1 MNFGTSKVF
10 KETQLS
16 SNRPGVKYIAE
27 NIIVRDLEICEVVE
41 SKIMEGDN
49 GWTLG
54 DQKSKHKEIVMHFVA
69 FFFNLWI
76 PSPSDKDGTVRGG
89 EDLLG
94 GRTRGRLRR
103 ICEKDL

>member
-1 MNFGTSKVF
+1 
-10 KETQLS
+10 
-16 SNRPGVKYIAE
+16 
-27 NIIVRDLEICEVVE
+27 
-41 SKIMEGDN
+41 MEGDD

-54 DQKSKHKEIVMHFVA
+54 DQKSKQKEIVMYFFA
-69 FFFNLWI
+69 FLFKDLWI

-94 GRTRGRLRR
+94 GRTRGRLKR

>member
-1 MNFGTSKVF
+1 M
-10 KETQLS
+10 
-16 SNRPGVKYIAE
+16 
-27 NIIVRDLEICEVVE
+27 VE
-41 SKIMEGDN
+41 SKIMEGDD

-54 DQKSKHKEIVMHFVA
+54 DYQRVNTRKCILLR
-69 FFFNLWI
+69 FFLKNLWI